1 MCADAALPPS
11 ANAMPGPGERPFK
24 KVRTSDAG
32 DDLQQMHKVPVEI
45 SDGGVH
51 DFEMKC
57 NDVPMGKQM
66 VFLELCAGSAVLSA
80 MAQKHGYRVMPVD
93 FKRNRH
99 TPKCKVVS
107 LDLSEDHAWDV
118 LKYILETCD
127 VVAVHFAPPCGTC
140 SKARGIPMPDG
151 SPGPQPLRSSDH
163 PLGLPDLTSL
173 DKIKVDAANRL
184 YERMGKFIQ
193 WLDERGTAWI
203 VENPTNSFL
212 WDLCY
217 FDYAVRKG
225 TFAHCHACA
234 FGGTRPKKT
243 SFLSNRKAVGLMQKF
258 CDDVE
263 PHTHEPW
270 GCTPSGGFA
279 TALEAQYPTGMC
291 EQLVKVLDE
300 ICSAMG
306 VQVQPADQKLPRVD
320 KQSRGRATPQL
331 VPEYETV
338 SSLLLSEQPPLD
350 NKRCLT
356 KPCQHVPE
364 GSRFLRSEKK
374 GKRWLCVFGIF
385 HTCERFVSLARN
397 LWHPFDTAAHMPDHL
412 LRCLHEHLT
421 KSPVELVKLRI
432 QRLKLWTAWAS
443 SLSEQETDL
452 KNSCD
457 PKVKLILGPKRIL
470 LMRQVAESIG
480 WPDMALFDEL
490 AAGFRLVGTATKSN
504 IFQQGIKAA
513 SMSEQQLMRDAK
525 FLKPALLGKI
535 KANKGDQYSTEL
547 YDMTLLEATEK
558 GWLHGPCTPTEMDQ
572 RFGGN

>member
-1 MCADAALPPS
+1 MACIRRLFSEAYSTIAADIRSKVEASDEAAVKKLAPAERSQRLQDQQKKLAGLDIRGNLEPGDSLIDRCVAAYESDRISYVSWEVCVSRDHEILTGSKKDNGLTFDTAGHLKLTKKDQVEPCNTSNEMAVKYCLTRRGLALDQANVMCYMKHDRLAEKLINARMEEAPVGCVRLTLKQIEAAD
-11 ANAMPGPGERPFK
+11 K
-24 KVRTSDAG
+24 KFWT
-32 DDLQQMHKVPVEI
+32 LM
-45 SDGGVH
+45 
-51 DFEMKC
+51 
-57 NDVPMGKQM
+57 
-66 VFLELCAGSAVLSA
+66 AV
-80 MAQKHGYRVMPVD
+80 Q
-93 FKRNRH
+93 
-99 TPKCKVVS
+99 
-107 LDLSEDHAWDV
+107 
-118 LKYILETCD
+118 
-127 VVAVHFAPPCGTC
+127 
-140 SKARGIPMPDG
+140 
-151 SPGPQPLRSSDH
+151 
-163 PLGLPDLTSL
+163 
-173 DKIKVDAANRL
+173 
-184 YERMGKFIQ
+184 
-193 WLDERGTAWI
+193 
-203 VENPTNSFL
+203 
-212 WDLCY
+212 
-217 FDYAVRKG
+217 KG

-364 GSRFLRSEKK
+364 GSRLLRSEKK

-432 QRLKLWTAWAS
+432 QRLKLWTTWAS

-490 AAGFRLVGTATKSN
+490 ATGFRLVGTATKSN
-504 IFQQGIKAA
+504 ICQQGIKAA

-535 KANKGDQYSTEL
+535 KANKGRPIQ
-547 YDMTLLEATEK
+547 
-558 GWLHGPCTPTEMDQ
+558 HGAL
-572 RFGGN
+572 